1 MISDARVIIAIVGP
15 TAIGKTSIS
24 LQIADDFLGEIVGVD
39 SMQVYRYMDIG
50 TAKPTLQERAK
61 TPHHLIDIA
70 DPDEEYTVGR
80 YVKDAE
86 TAIRAIWR
94 KGNIPLLVGGTGL
107 YLRGLLNGLS
117 ELPAIP
123 PVVRR
128 NLQKE
133 LENNVDSRRRLY
145 EMLQQFDPESAARIH
160 PHDTQRLLR
169 ALEIYRAT
177 GIPWTDHLSRKNP
190 NLTFSKVLRIGLT
203 CDRDMLYDRINKRV
217 HQMIRQGLVE
227 EVEGLLARGYH
238 GDLKSMQSIGYR
250 HVVKFL
256 RGLWT
261 KQRTLELLARDT
273 RHYAKRQYT
282 WFRNDPE
289 VQWFDLSHQDALYR
303 TVEKF
308 LTQDPR

>member
-50 TAKPTLQERAK
+50 TAKPTLQERAR

-70 DPDEEYTVGR
+70 DPDEEYTAGR
-80 YVKDAE
+80 YVKDAKE
-86 TAIRAIWR
+86 AIRDIWR
-94 KGNIPLLVGGTGL
+94 NRKIPLLVGGTGL
-107 YLRGLLNGLS
+107 YLRGLLDGLS

-123 PVVRR
+123 PAVRR
-128 NLQKE
+128 KLKKE
-133 LENNVDSRRRLY
+133 LGNNENNRRRLY

-177 GIPWTDHLSRKNP
+177 GITWTDHLRRKDP
-190 NLTFSKVLRIGLT
+190 NLTFNRVLRIGLT
-203 CDRDMLYDRINKRV
+203 CDRDRLYDRINKRV

-227 EVEGLLARGYH
+227 EVEGLLARGYRR
-238 GDLKSMQSIGYR
+238 DLKSMQSIGYR
-250 HVVKFL
+250 HVVKYL
-256 RGLWT
+256 GGMWT

-289 VQWFDLSHQDALYR
+289 VQWFDLSQQDALCR
-303 TVEKF
+303 TIEKF
-308 LTQDPR
+308 LTLTP